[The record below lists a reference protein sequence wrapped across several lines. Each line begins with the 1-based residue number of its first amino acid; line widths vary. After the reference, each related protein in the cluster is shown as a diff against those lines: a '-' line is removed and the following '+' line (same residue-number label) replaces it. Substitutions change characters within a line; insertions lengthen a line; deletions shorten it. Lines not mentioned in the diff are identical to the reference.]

1 MVVNLAKVVILH
13 IIYNNNHVSNLLKFV
28 AFYVGCLWLRMF
40 INGDYFMSSS
50 SESLSKQVPAA
61 SLSVCGKSKFS
72 DKIVCFFLH
81 DILCVKSC
89 FGNNKM
95 FESKNDL

>member
-13 IIYNNNHVSNLLKFV
+13 IIYNNHVSNLLKFV

-40 INGDYFMSSS
+40 INGDYFMSLS

-61 SLSVCGKSKFS
+61 SLSVCGKKQVFRQNSL
-72 DKIVCFFLH
+72 FFLH

-89 FGNNKM
+89 FGHNKM
-95 FESKNDL
+95 FKSKNDL

>member
-13 IIYNNNHVSNLLKFV
+13 IIYNNHVSNLLKFV

-95 FESKNDL
+95 FESKNDF